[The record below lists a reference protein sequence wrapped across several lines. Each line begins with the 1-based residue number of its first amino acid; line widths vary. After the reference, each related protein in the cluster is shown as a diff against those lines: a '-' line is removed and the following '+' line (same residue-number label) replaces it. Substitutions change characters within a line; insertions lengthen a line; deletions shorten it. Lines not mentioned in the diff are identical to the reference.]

1 MAKFKVY
8 EYEDGN
14 VTIAGP
20 NGWVEGVY
28 SDAKT
33 AGYVAKM
40 YDSDNIVRYFGPI
53 YRASGENRAVTMEDV
68 VKFENE

>member
-1 MAKFKVY
+1 MAQFRIY
-8 EYEDGN
+8 EFDDGN
-14 VTIAGP
+14 VTIADDS
-20 NGWVEGVY
+20 GWIEGVY
-28 SDAKT
+28 SDART

-40 YDSDNIVRYFGPI
+40 YDGDNIIRYFGPI